1 MVNVYSRR
9 DSPVSF
15 SVSWDY
21 REIKRAL
28 EKMDKEANKL
38 ISRAISRV
46 LRKEMEN
53 TRRRLK
59 TGARGMSGS
68 MQDIVADSLIV
79 EEGIDNMGWASV
91 RFGADPID
99 EGGPAGGRET
109 GKVAFYAQMLE
120 TGVPRFSYPF
130 KAMKVNQG
138 SSMQSYEGWI
148 NTAKTA
154 TFPGI
159 KPVNWLKDTLK
170 RAKPQI
176 PEAIVKELDDAWGR
190 GQV

>member
-1 MVNVYSRR
+1 MVNLYTNR

-15 SVSWDY
+15 SISWDY
-21 REIKRAL
+21 HEIEAAL
-28 EKMDKEANKL
+28 AKMDREANKL
-38 ISRAISRV
+38 ISRAISGV

-79 EEGIDNMGWASV
+79 EEGVDSMGWAAV

-99 EGGPAGGRET
+99 EGGPAGGRAT
-109 GKVAFYAQMLE
+109 GKVAYFAQMLE
-120 TGVPRFSYPF
+120 TGVPSFSYPF
-130 KAMKVNQG
+130 KAMKINQG

-148 NTAKTA
+148 NTAKDSV
-154 TFPGI
+154 FPGI
-159 KPVNWLKDTLK
+159 KPVKWLQETLK
-170 RAKPQI
+170 RSKPQI
-176 PEAIVKELDDAWGR
+176 PDAIVKELDDAWG
-190 GQV
+190 GGKV